1 MKMEKEK
8 KPILYEKY
16 KRDHH
21 LEEDISDNAT
31 TYKYSHRKVSSLLL
45 LLILFMMS
53 ALSIVGAVALW
64 NPVTRMNLM
73 ELL

>member
-1 MKMEKEK
+1 MKRDKEK

-16 KRDHH
+16 KREHH
-21 LEEDISDNAT
+21 LEDDIFDDEVRQT
-31 TYKYSHRKVSSLLL
+31 LPHRKVSSFFL
-45 LLILFMMS
+45 LLILIMMS

-64 NPVTRMNLM
+64 NPVTRMMLV